1 MSSLAT
7 AEFDFVR
14 KLVHEQSAIVLEDGK
29 GYLVESRLSPI
40 ARKAGLASLSELVA
54 RLQSRRDDALQREVV
69 EAMTTNET
77 TFFRDRHPFD
87 ALRDVLLPELLA
99 ARAKERRLT
108 IWSAASSTGQEPY
121 SIAMLLR
128 EHFPELLT
136 WNVRILA
143 TDLNEEVLAKARA
156 GQYGQVEINRGLAA
170 PMLMKYFTRDGLKWI
185 ISGDLRRMVDFQQMN
200 LAARWP
206 TMPSMDVIFLRNVL
220 IYFDAPTKKKIL
232 ANARQLLR
240 PDGVLFLGG
249 AETTINLD
257 DAFERMPHEKAAVYR
272 LRKR

>member
-1 MSSLAT
+1 MTLAS
-7 AEFDFVR
+7 AEFDYVR

-40 ARKAGLASLSELVA
+40 ARKAGLGSLSELVA
-54 RLQSRRDDALQREVV
+54 RLQSTRDGALQREVV

-99 ARAKERRLT
+99 SRAKERRLT

-128 EHFPELLT
+128 EHFPELLN

-206 TMPSMDVIFLRNVL
+206 AMPPMDVIFLRNVL

>member
-200 LAARWP
+200 LAAPWP
-206 TMPSMDVIFLRNVL
+206 TMPPIDVIFLRNVL
-220 IYFDAPTKKKIL
+220 IYFDAPTKKRIL

>member
-1 MSSLAT
+1 MSALAS
-7 AEFDFVR
+7 AEFDYVR

-54 RLQSRRDDALQREVV
+54 RLQSTRDDGLRREVV

-87 ALRDVLLPELLA
+87 VLRDVLLPELLA

-128 EHFPELLT
+128 EHFPELLN

-206 TMPSMDVIFLRNVL
+206 AMPQMDVIFLRNVL

>member
-7 AEFDFVR
+7 AEFDYVR

-40 ARKAGLASLSELVA
+40 ARKAGLGSLSELVA
-54 RLQSRRDDALQREVV
+54 RLQSTRDDGLRREVV

-99 ARAKERRLT
+99 SRAKERRLT

-128 EHFPELLT
+128 EHFPELLN

-206 TMPSMDVIFLRNVL
+206 AMPQMDVIFLRNVL
-220 IYFDAPTKKKIL
+220 IYFDAPTKKRIL

>member
-1 MSSLAT
+1 MSGLAT
-7 AEFDFVR
+7 AEFDYVR

-40 ARKAGLASLSELVA
+40 ARKAGLGSLSELVA
-54 RLQSRRDDALQREVV
+54 RLQSTRDDGLRREVV

-87 ALRDVLLPELLA
+87 ALRDVLLPEMLA
-99 ARAKERRLT
+99 NRAKERTLS

-128 EHFPELLT
+128 EHFPELLN

-143 TDLNEEVLAKARA
+143 TDPNEEVLAKGRA
-156 GQYGQVEINRGLAA
+156 GQYGQIESKRGLAA
-170 PMLMKYFTRDGLKWI
+170 PLLMKYFTRDGLKWI

-206 TMPSMDVIFLRNVL
+206 AMPPMDVIFLRNVL
-220 IYFDAPTKKKIL
+220 IYFDAPTKKRIL
-232 ANARQLLR
+232 ANARALLR

>member
-200 LAARWP
+200 LAAPWP
-206 TMPSMDVIFLRNVL
+206 TMPPIDVIFLRNVL
-220 IYFDAPTKKKIL
+220 IYFDAPTKKRIL

-272 LRKR
+272 LRMR

>member
-7 AEFDFVR
+7 AEFDYVR

-40 ARKAGLASLSELVA
+40 ARKAGLGSLSELVA
-54 RLQSRRDDALQREVV
+54 RLQSTRDDGLRREVV

-99 ARAKERRLT
+99 SRAKERRLT

-128 EHFPELLT
+128 EHFPELLN

-206 TMPSMDVIFLRNVL
+206 AMPQMDVIFLRNVL

>member
-1 MSSLAT
+1 MTLAS
-7 AEFDFVR
+7 AEFDYVR

-40 ARKAGLASLSELVA
+40 ARKAGLGSLSELVA
-54 RLQSRRDDALQREVV
+54 RLQSTRDGALQREVV

-99 ARAKERRLT
+99 SRAKERRLT

-128 EHFPELLT
+128 EHFPELLN

-200 LAARWP
+200 LAASWP
-206 TMPSMDVIFLRNVL
+206 AMPPMDVIFLRNVL